1 MFAGLNCL
9 DRNRFR
15 LCLIVFG
22 LLVAVGSPSGNLT
35 TTANGQTTDMP
46 VRPQSSQ
53 QENENKGDSAAKD
66 AQREQ
71 ADDSDLL
78 NDDSV
83 QSSEPSSEPKSQQDE
98 KEDEKADAEPKVPKG
113 VDVYMGRR
121 VARTM
126 HYDGAEWLIRDNRER
141 QERCSLMLANLGL
154 KPGMT
159 VCDMG
164 CGNGFYSL
172 PIAKMLGSRGLV
184 VGVDVQPEM
193 LGFLRTRAE
202 SEGIENIV
210 PILGSYHNP
219 RIPPDSIDLVL
230 MVDVYHEFSHPEQM
244 LAAIRRSLKPDGLVV
259 LVEYREEDPK
269 VPIKP
274 LHKMSKAQVNKE
286 LTANGFKLAK
296 EFDKLPWQHMM
307 FFGIDKTQDA
317 DEKPEPKQAA
327 ERVDSTK

>member
-1 MFAGLNCL
+1 
-9 DRNRFR
+9 
-15 LCLIVFG
+15 
-22 LLVAVGSPSGNLT
+22 
-35 TTANGQTTDMP
+35 
-46 VRPQSSQ
+46 
-53 QENENKGDSAAKD
+53 
-66 AQREQ
+66 
-71 ADDSDLL
+71 
-78 NDDSV
+78 
-83 QSSEPSSEPKSQQDE
+83 
-98 KEDEKADAEPKVPKG
+98 
-113 VDVYMGRR
+113 
-121 VARTM
+121 M